1 MDRTETAAP
10 PAAPQPLISVLMATY
25 NRAQYI
31 RAALESILQQPYA
44 PLEIIVVDDGSTDD
58 TAAVVQA
65 VGPGAG
71 VTVRYVWQPNHGL
84 PAAHNHGLRLA
95 RGEVIAFLDSDD
107 LWPPARLPTQFACFR
122 PQSLAHDAPA
132 IVLGR
137 VRQFAEPG
145 ATVDPQT
152 LAAFNDHPIHY
163 ALGSSLFQHS
173 VFAEI
178 GSFDESL
185 RYTAD
190 WDWFMRAREAQIP
203 MAADARVTL
212 LARIHSGNMT
222 QDRAAS
228 NHFTLQ
234 MIRKHMLRQQPGRT
248 PTPHGEG

>member
-1 MDRTETAAP
+1 
-10 PAAPQPLISVLMATY
+10 
-25 NRAQYI
+25 
-31 RAALESILQQPYA
+31 
-44 PLEIIVVDDGSTDD
+44 
-58 TAAVVQA
+58 
-65 VGPGAG
+65 
-71 VTVRYVWQPNHGL
+71 
-84 PAAHNHGLRLA
+84 
-95 RGEVIAFLDSDD
+95 
-107 LWPPARLPTQFACFR
+107 
-122 PQSLAHDAPA
+122 
-132 IVLGR
+132 
-137 VRQFAEPG
+137 
-145 ATVDPQT
+145 VDPQT